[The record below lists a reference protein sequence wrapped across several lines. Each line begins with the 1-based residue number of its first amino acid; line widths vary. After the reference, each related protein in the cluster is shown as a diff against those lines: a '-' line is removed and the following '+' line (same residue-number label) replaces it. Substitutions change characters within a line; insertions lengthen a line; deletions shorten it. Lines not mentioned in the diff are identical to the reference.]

1 MAQEKGT
8 ATLSVYCKK
17 GAWVQEAIKVAIAEF
32 EKASGFEPSA
42 NQLYGRFIETGLSD
56 TLAGFGIDPATLE
69 SVKTTTKK

>member
-17 GAWVQEAIKVAIAEF
+17 GAWVQEAVKVAIAEF

-42 NQLYGRFIETGLSD
+42 NQLYGRFIETGLKD
-56 TLAGFGIDPATLE
+56 TLVGFGIDPATLE
-69 SVKTTTKK
+69 KATPAKK